1 MHVINASR
9 KGGSHG
15 HASASH
21 CIGGIGSPVFHRPG
35 RYRFQTS
42 PLDQNP
48 QPERADPAQLSS
60 GIVFWFCA
68 SDTVIVAASLDLP
81 PRDSWHGGARVHR
94 DRRVIQRISKTK
106 GKGVG
111 MTSKSGRSEISELDA
126 RTNQPRAE
134 NAAAN
139 LEPKNDEI
147 RRRAY
152 EIYLE
157 GGSLPGRELDDWLR
171 AERELRKVALF
182 TQDWNRLGRHLRDSG
197 DGN

>member
-48 QPERADPAQLSS
+48 QRERADPAQLSL
-60 GIVFWFCA
+60 GIVFRFC
-68 SDTVIVAASLDLP
+68 
-81 PRDSWHGGARVHR
+81 ARVHR
-94 DRRVIQRISKTK
+94 DRRVMQRISKTK

-111 MTSKSGRSEISELDA
+111 MTSKSGRSEISELDL
-126 RTNQPRAE
+126 RTNRPRAE

-182 TQDWNRLGRHLRDSG
+182 TQDWNRLERHRRNSG

>member
-1 MHVINASR
+1 MA
-9 KGGSHG
+9 
-15 HASASH
+15 
-21 CIGGIGSPVFHRPG
+21 
-35 RYRFQTS
+35 
-42 PLDQNP
+42 
-48 QPERADPAQLSS
+48 
-60 GIVFWFCA
+60 
-68 SDTVIVAASLDLP
+68 
-81 PRDSWHGGARVHR
+81 
-94 DRRVIQRISKTK
+94 
-106 GKGVG
+106 
-111 MTSKSGRSEISELDA
+111 SKSGRSEISELDA

-182 TQDWNRLGRHLRDSG
+182 TKDWNRLERHRRDSG

>member
-1 MHVINASR
+1 MRVINASR

-15 HASASH
+15 HASAPH
-21 CIGGIGSPVFHRPG
+21 CIGDIGSPVFHRPG

-42 PLDQNP
+42 SLDRNP
-48 QPERADPAQLSS
+48 QRERADSAQLCKVSS
-60 GIVFWFCA
+60 FGFEQ
-68 SDTVIVAASLDLP
+68 SDTVIVATSLDLP

-111 MTSKSGRSEISELDA
+111 MTSKSGRSEVSELDA
-126 RTNQPRAE
+126 RTNQPGAE
-134 NAAAN
+134 NAAAS
-139 LEPKNDEI
+139 LEPQNDEI

-182 TQDWNRLGRHLRDSG
+182 TQDWNRLERHRRDSG